1 MLIRKVSKND
11 KSLIS
16 LTKSQLS
23 NLRNYYTGFNDWFD
37 NKVVPNIDTTR
48 NVFVA
53 MDGDDFAGALILKN
67 DSEKKICTL
76 FVKEN
81 NRFNHIG
88 GDFLS
93 IASKTLKTNDLPISV
108 SDSVKECFFN
118 GKNFNFILEKEQQ
131 NAYKQGAT
139 EYFGYIRYH
148 ENNKLIQFAK
158 MYGNGFWHLAVIV
171 EKRKETK
178 KLLDIY
184 KKEGVELFD
193 LGNNVCV
200 SQGKL
205 L

>member
-1 MLIRKVSKND
+1 M
-11 KSLIS
+11 
-16 LTKSQLS
+16 
-23 NLRNYYTGFNDWFD
+23 
-37 NKVVPNIDTTR
+37 
-48 NVFVA
+48 
-53 MDGDDFAGALILKN
+53 
-67 DSEKKICTL
+67 
-76 FVKEN
+76 
-81 NRFNHIG
+81 
-88 GDFLS
+88 
-93 IASKTLKTNDLPISV
+93 
-108 SDSVKECFFN
+108 
-118 GKNFNFILEKEQQ
+118 EKEQQ